1 MTHIHVCMYGIL
13 TYMYYKDLPN
23 VGIPYMKPMGD
34 RDYYVAITMVVCEC
48 ACLYKQKC
56 VVRASLD
63 IFLDLKV
70 SLKERFKLSISVEVP
85 SYQVFNA
92 SFSDILAS

>member
-1 MTHIHVCMYGIL
+1 MYC
-13 TYMYYKDLPN
+13 KDLPN
-23 VGIPYMKPMGD
+23 VGISYMEPMGD
-34 RDYYVAITMVVCEC
+34 RYYYVAITMVVCEC

-70 SLKERFKLSISVEVP
+70 SLKDRFKLSNIRGSSILP
-85 SYQVFNA
+85 SIQVA
-92 SFSDILAS
+92 SFSDVLAS